1 MQIESPVKR
10 MGPIPKK
17 NFTKPLKGTVEFEIL
32 QYNKKGT
39 FSRFQNLTFKLT
51 GTDGKI
57 YTGSAIADQRSGGA
71 IYLRDSDDMQAM
83 LIANQAKVTEDH
95 NSERKDRF

>member
-1 MQIESPVKR
+1 MNIDSPVKR

-39 FSRFQNLTFKLT
+39 FSRFQNLVFTVI
-51 GTDGKI
+51 GTDGKT
-57 YTGSAIADQRSGGA
+57 YTGSAVADLRSGGA
-71 IYLRDSDDMQAM
+71 IYLRDSDDMQPM

-95 NSERKDRF
+95 TSERKDRF

>member
-1 MQIESPVKR
+1 M
-10 MGPIPKK
+10 
-17 NFTKPLKGTVEFEIL
+17 EFEIL

-39 FSRFQNLTFKLT
+39 FSRFQNLVFTVI
-51 GTDGKI
+51 GTDGKTN
-57 YTGSAIADQRSGGA
+57 TGSAVADLRCGGA
-71 IYLRDSDDMQAM
+71 IYLRDSDEMQPM

>member
-1 MQIESPVKR
+1 MNIESPVKR

-39 FSRFQNLTFKLT
+39 FSRFQNLVFTVI
-51 GTDGKI
+51 GTDGKT
-57 YTGSAIADQRSGGA
+57 YTGSAVADLRRGGA
-71 IYLRDSDDMQAM
+71 IYLRDSDEMQPM